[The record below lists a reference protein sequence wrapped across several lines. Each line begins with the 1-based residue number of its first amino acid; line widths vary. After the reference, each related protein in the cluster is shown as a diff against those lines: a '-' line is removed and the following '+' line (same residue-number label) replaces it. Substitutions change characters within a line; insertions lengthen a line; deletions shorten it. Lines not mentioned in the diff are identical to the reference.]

1 MNRQMINIVKIGI
14 VGGGFVG
21 KATAG
26 FKSNR
31 TKVIIFDLQ
40 PHLRVPS
47 ETTIQD
53 IYKCDIVFVA
63 VPTPMSKD
71 GSCHYHIVESVV
83 NDLKKNNV
91 QHIVIRSTVPVG
103 TSDKLG
109 VHFMPEFLTEKNWQ
123 HDFFSCPT
131 WIIGVDNDTDSSFKS
146 LMTTIIESCVDSSA
160 IESGKILFTS
170 TKEAELIKY
179 TRNCFLAT
187 KVSFFNEIYSFCE
200 ESNIDYEKVRL
211 GVSIDPRI
219 GPSHTKVP
227 NEEFFNGRVALKKGF
242 SGTCFIK
249 DSAELIHEFNEMNV
263 PSPILNAVWNRN
275 ITIDRPDQDWL
286 EDKGRAVI

>member
-1 MNRQMINIVKIGI
+1 MMNEKMSTIKIGI

-21 KATAG
+21 KATSG
-26 FKSNR
+26 FQSN
-31 TKVIIFDLQ
+31 IIKIFVYDLQ

-53 IYKCDIVFVA
+53 IYECDVVFVA

-91 QHIVIRSTVPVG
+91 KNIVIRSTVPVG
-103 TSDKLG
+103 TSEKLG
-109 VHFMPEFLTEKNWQ
+109 VHFMPEFLTEKNWK

-131 WIIGVDNDTDSSFKS
+131 WIIGIDHNHDSFVS
-146 LMTTIIESCVDSSA
+146 LITNIIESCVESSS
-160 IESGKILFTS
+160 IQSNKILITS

-200 ESNIDYEKVRL
+200 TSHIDYEKVRQ

-227 NEEFFNGRVALKKGF
+227 NEEFFNGRIALKKGF
-242 SGTCFIK
+242 SGTCFPK
-249 DSAELIHEFNEMNV
+249 DTSSLIQQFKLRDIPAPV
-263 PSPILNAVWNRN
+263 LNAVQYRN
-275 ITIDRPDQDWL
+275 TTIDRPEQDWT

>member
-14 VGGGFVG
+14 IGGGFVG
-21 KATAG
+21 KATSG

-31 TKVIIFDLQ
+31 TEVFIYDLQ

-53 IYKCDIVFVA
+53 IYKCDVVFVA

-91 QHIVIRSTVPVG
+91 QNIVIRSTVPVG
-103 TSDKLG
+103 TSEKLG
-109 VHFMPEFLTEKNWQ
+109 VHFMPEFLTEKNWK

-131 WIIGVDNDTDSSFKS
+131 WIIGVDDDKDSSFVS
-146 LMTTIIESCVDSSA
+146 LMTTIIESCVDSLT

-227 NEEFFNGRVALKKGF
+227 NEEFFNGRVALKRGF
-242 SGTCFIK
+242 SGTCLPKEIESMIK
-249 DSAELIHEFNEMNV
+249 QFETYDT
-263 PSPILNAVWNRN
+263 PSPIIEAVRYRN
-275 ITIDRPDQDWL
+275 ITIDRPEQDWL